1 MKKVVYKL
9 YYDFEKE
16 EKWLNEMSSKGFALV
31 DFFMGKYTF
40 EECEK
45 GEYIYRIELLENLVL
60 HSKSKQ
66 YINFLEETGVEHV
79 ASSFRWAFFRK
90 KASLGEFDIYSD
102 IDSKIEHYKKIITL
116 FGILGFAETSI
127 GISNINIGTLNHTEI
142 SGVNSFLGGLCF
154 FIGIVFM
161 SISLKY
167 IFKMNK
173 LKKEK
178 IIKE

>member
-1 MKKVVYKL
+1 MKKVIYKF

-45 GEYIYRIELLENLVL
+45 GEYIYRIELLENLV
-60 HSKSKQ
+60 SDPRSIE
-66 YINFLEETGVEHV
+66 YINFLEETGVQHV

-90 KASLGEFDIYSD
+90 KASLGQFDIYSD
-102 IDSKIEHYKKIITL
+102 VDSKIGHYKKIVSL
-116 FGILGFAETSI
+116 FSVLAFAEITI
-127 GISNINIGTLNHTEI
+127 GISNINLGSHIHTEI
-142 SGVNSFLGGLCF
+142 SGVNSVLGLFCFL
-154 FIGIVFM
+154 IGIAFV
-161 SISLKY
+161 SISLRFSGK
-167 IFKMNK
+167 INK
-173 LKKEK
+173 LKREK